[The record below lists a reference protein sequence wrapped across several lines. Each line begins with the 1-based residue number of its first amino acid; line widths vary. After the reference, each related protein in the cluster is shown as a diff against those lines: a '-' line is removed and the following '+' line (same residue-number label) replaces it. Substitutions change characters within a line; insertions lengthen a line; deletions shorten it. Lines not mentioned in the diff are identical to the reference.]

1 MTHVCSFLHLT
12 GPLGAGSLA
21 DAGLAALT
29 GWLYDDAHGGWF
41 GAVRYDGPVG
51 TTNRADEHAF
61 VVLDAPSDVVAG
73 RASAGALL
81 ADARNV
87 LGRRFWR
94 EDERM
99 LAKSWDAGWTEPGS
113 HRG

>member
-1 MTHVCSFLHLT
+1 MQLSAPDGTSRR
-12 GPLGAGSLA
+12 
-21 DAGLAALT
+21 GLA
-29 GWLYDDAHGGWF
+29 GGRGFGRPDRVVYDDAHGGWF